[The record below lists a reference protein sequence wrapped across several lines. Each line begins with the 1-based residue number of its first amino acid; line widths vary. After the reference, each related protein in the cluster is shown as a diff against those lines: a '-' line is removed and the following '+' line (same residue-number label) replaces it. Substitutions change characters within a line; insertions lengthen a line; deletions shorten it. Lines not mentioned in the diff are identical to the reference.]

1 MLPLCNAGDQSETAS
16 PVHWLLEQRIE
27 TSTEQISR
35 RGVEWIQHKGSIN
48 ITFAVSSLLL
58 ALFLSLGYRASNVD
72 AQGRSSE
79 W

>member
-1 MLPLCNAGDQSETAS
+1 MQVISQKQLPQYTGYLSRGLKQALNRS
-16 PVHWLLEQRIE
+16 PGEELNGFNIKVLL
-27 TSTEQISR
+27 TSL
-35 RGVEWIQHKGSIN
+35 
-48 ITFAVSSLLL
+48 AVSSLLL